1 MTGASGR
8 NTVFAAVARRA
19 LLAWLLSLTVLCAGA
34 SSTVAAESPSTADPS
49 TADPSTPLEFRRVFV
64 VDEALSKLALDGWY
78 LPVRREDFES
88 LIRSAAM
95 GGDPS
100 DGVLLNRIVQSTY
113 TARLAGTQ
121 RLEGEAQLR
130 IAHRGGRESALVLEP
145 CNLVINQA
153 GWRTNDAEL
162 PDGPLQEA
170 TAQPRIGFD
179 EDGQFTILLSESG
192 ALDLA
197 WSLRSLPDSTDFP
210 SFLLQVP
217 ESPLTQFTVEL
228 PGDLQPLI
236 NQGFVTLDEAASED
250 QSWNRWILEMGS
262 QSRVYLRL
270 VPYPDEDPAP
280 REWLVRQQTTFR
292 FSPQDV
298 EVEADVHLD
307 IVDHPLS
314 QLTIGADPVLQ
325 VVDITLAGQSLRWTE
340 LRSGEERELLVEM
353 PEPLIG
359 LDHRIRL
366 HALAPIELD
375 REWSLP
381 MVRVPQGLWSHAMV
395 RLEVPET
402 LVLQKLDAQG
412 AHQIGRSADQTAG
425 ESMTGESVTLQCF
438 DPQAQI
444 AVRLG
449 LPSNQIQVHH
459 GTSVLLGRG
468 RTSLVHSARFTTEGP
483 PRFELTLATPLRWN
497 VDQIESSPADILE
510 QWSFVGRT
518 GTSRLVQIRLRE
530 PLAPDRPLSLKITAH
545 SDGLRGGARL
555 TGGALRLGQFLDT
568 RTTSS
573 LFALN
578 AEPPWQIRL
587 DGDGQLHRVA
597 ADQLEPDQQKLVN
610 VSSGTILFE
619 DSPAMEEMAVDLRSE
634 PPDYAVRIDL
644 ECEVGQRSL
653 ESVYRIRVQPQAS
666 PIDRLQIH
674 FSGPPDQRLRW
685 TQPDGSP
692 PINARRLP
700 VDPIQGVG
708 GELWQVVLPEPAEGP
723 FEIRAAQKVD
733 FEGQT
738 LLSLAAIPGATSQ
751 MGTVTI
757 RSAAALPLEFEVQ
770 NVRSIPAEPLAA
782 GRSSSTRA
790 VYRYDPSQDCRIAIQ
805 HAPQAAPQA
814 LAWAWSCDLVTRHY
828 RDGKT
833 LHLAEY
839 QIEAVG
845 AGQVTFTAPESVE
858 WLSARIDGR
867 DVPLDLSDAR
877 TDRLTLPL
885 PRGARFSTLQ
895 IRYVTDGRPLQSFGN
910 IAAVWLDCD
919 HPVFRR
925 SWVAWLPPGF
935 ASLTE
940 GTSPLAKHWPQ
951 RLLGSLLRS
960 SNTPAFEPWSLDGW
974 TALMHPSSDV
984 ALSTDRQKGSRWLED
999 LWSQYQHLQDA
1010 TSEQSALTW
1019 GELLRGWAS
1028 VDEDPNPK
1036 EVWIDQLA
1044 LGAEG
1049 LSASS
1054 PVPSPIPS
1062 QPQSVAKESPAERG
1076 ARLLTA
1082 AHLALLID
1090 EDRLLFTTTR
1100 RLFDRKQLTN
1110 LPGLPHVF
1118 SMPADDVDALLTQ
1131 QPDQLR
1137 WISLDT
1143 WIDQPPLPQTG
1154 WRHAGIPSLYQSGE
1168 IAGSSGWTAERIPA
1182 TALMNASFDS
1192 SNRSH
1197 LTVYQPLVIQSLGW
1211 AALLAA
1217 MGLTIWLVRRRLPLA
1232 WPLAGLAGLAALLA
1246 PTLWTPVFQ
1255 FLFLGTLLGS
1265 LLALVR
1271 AARPEQLVPIRQQDL
1286 PTTSLLIRSLA
1297 WWAVLVALASQTI
1310 AASGN
1315 ETDARP
1321 TAHARTV
1328 YPVLSPI
1335 DSDRD
1340 PQGEYV
1346 YLPAEFYERLL
1357 REASPSAADSR
1368 SWMIYDAAYQ
1378 AMMSWNAAEERLS
1391 VVELSVTYDLEVFRP
1406 LTAVRLPLLESQ
1418 AHLLPNRALLDGSPA
1433 TVRWLEDQRG
1443 LALDIDQ
1450 IGRYRVALAFRPH
1463 VRRNGDFDHFE
1474 VAIPRVGNSR
1484 LRIELPP
1491 EADQVHFPTAL
1502 GGAIPALGVGTWQV
1516 QLGPTERLVARWPT
1530 DMERIRIPDTLELD
1544 KLMWLRVRP
1553 DGVQLDTRLRF
1564 SKYDSPIS
1572 RVDLIADHRLRLLPP
1587 ADDSPI
1593 AWYESTRGA
1602 TQIIHLEFKP
1612 PYQQELELDLSF
1624 VLDKTA
1630 NTGRIAFPR
1639 LSTSADQVTRQWLG
1653 FSVDPSLIG
1662 QLQPPID
1669 HGGPTPADFLNAWE
1683 PLASAPLMVIDLDV
1697 ADGPSSLL
1705 VQPRQTQTSS
1715 QQRTEVVCGP
1725 GDVRWTFQAD
1735 LNVAHGTRLQYE
1747 VVLPPSV
1754 TVDDVAVVQAGQ
1766 SRLKSWARDAQG
1778 RLTLRL
1784 DQPLGQD
1791 HRLEIH
1797 ASSNDRLPTPADT
1810 PLTVP
1815 DWTIDD
1821 VDRQS
1826 HDVDIYRHQQA
1837 QVRLVESTGYQMR
1850 EDFVEGRFT
1859 ANRGRWVASMTRD
1872 PLVEMPELKFRVLRN
1887 RPSTTGR
1894 MVTAV
1899 RRQTD
1904 GWWAEVDLHLTVE
1917 GGVLDALRLDIP
1929 SDWKGP
1935 FQVLEGF
1942 ATTISDLAG
1951 KGRRYLLLRPEQAVQ
1966 GDFQVRLQGPIS
1978 SASRE
1983 RIRVPDVTL
1992 LDAQNVESFVLLP
2005 TRVDQQR
2012 IIWERS
2018 GLQAQP
2024 LPESLR
2030 PLRGPADLPYAALR
2044 PRFQATIKDIQL
2056 ESSLAFVYLADHSL
2070 ELDADGN
2077 VLGVSIFDLQPGGR
2091 SECRLIVPPQCQVLH
2106 VTVADLPVSL
2116 LPGERHQFRI
2126 PLGSQPLP
2134 QRIRVLFSSRIDPD
2148 ADKASIHPLQA
2159 PELQGIPV
2167 EQTAWTIR
2175 YPKRSPWQLVSP
2187 ASETD
2192 QTSLDW
2198 LRVRSLDQV
2207 IATAEDVLKDGDPE
2221 EIVRWYVPWTRRWAT
2236 MRSRLTTE
2244 AAGVEPDDD
2253 AVDRELAKFD
2263 ENHRRVAERLDV
2275 QAHTLLAENEARH
2288 VFESHDTWRIVGE
2301 PYQVTHTLIA
2311 TSDAQFPQIQR
2322 IEPPQPTR
2330 APTLPV
2336 AAMLAGLTLLVMLLL
2351 PHPVLEEP
2359 MRRYPELLGVL
2370 LGAIWWWAF
2379 AASFAGFLM
2388 FSASLVWFLLR
2399 MVRRRRRRLAISS
2412 I

>member
-1 MTGASGR
+1 MIGASGR
-8 NTVFAAVARRA
+8 AAVFAAVARRA
-19 LLAWLLSLTVLCAGA
+19 VLVCLLTLTVVCTGA
-34 SSTVAAESPSTADPS
+34 SRTNAAESPSH
-49 TADPSTPLEFRRVFV
+49 ADPSTPLEFRRVFV

-88 LIRSAAM
+88 LIRSAAR

-100 DGVLLNRIVQSTY
+100 EGVLLSRIVQSTY
-113 TARLAGTQ
+113 TARLTGTQ

-153 GWRTNDAEL
+153 VWRNDDAEL
-162 PDGPLQEA
+162 SEDPLQEPA
-170 TAQPRIGFD
+170 TQPRIGFD
-179 EDGQFTILLSESG
+179 ENGQFTILLSESG
-192 ALDLA
+192 TLDLA
-197 WSLRSLPDSTDFP
+197 WSLRSLPDSTDSP

-217 ESPLTQFTVEL
+217 ESPLTRIVVEL
-228 PGDLQPLI
+228 PGHLQPLTS
-236 NQGFVTLDEAASED
+236 QGFVTLDDAASED

-270 VPYPDEDPAP
+270 VPYPASEQSAHQ
-280 REWLVRQQTTFR
+280 WLVRQQTICR
-292 FSPQDV
+292 FSPQDI
-298 EVEADVHLD
+298 EVEAEVHLD

-314 QLTIGADPVLQ
+314 QLTVIADPALQ

-353 PEPLIG
+353 PGPLIG

-366 HALAPIELD
+366 HALAPIEIG

-381 MVRVPQGLWSHAMV
+381 MVRVQQGLWTHAMV

-402 LVLQKLDAQG
+402 LVLQTLDAQG
-412 AHQIGRSADQTAG
+412 AHQISQSADPTAG

-438 DPQAQI
+438 DPQARI
-444 AVRLG
+444 AITLG
-449 LPSNQIQVHH
+449 LPNDQIQVRH
-459 GTSVLLGRG
+459 GTSVLLGRN
-468 RTSLVHSARFTTEGP
+468 RTSLVHSARFTNEGP
-483 PRFELTLATPLRWN
+483 PCFELTLATPLRWN
-497 VDQIESSPADILE
+497 VDQIESSPADVLE
-510 QWSFVGRT
+510 PWSYVGRT
-518 GTSRLVQIRLRE
+518 GNSRLIQIRLRE
-530 PLAPDRPLSLKITAH
+530 PLAPDQPLSLKITAH

-587 DGDGQLHRVA
+587 DGDGQLQRVT

-610 VSSGTILFE
+610 VASGTILFE
-619 DSPAMEEMAVDLRSE
+619 DSPAMEEMAVDIRSE
-634 PPDYAVRIDL
+634 PPDYAVRIDM
-644 ECEVGQRSL
+644 ECEVGQRSM

-674 FSGPPDQRLRW
+674 FSGPPNQRLRW
-685 TQPDGSP
+685 NQPDGSP
-692 PINARRLP
+692 PISARRLP
-700 VDPIQGVG
+700 VDPIQGAS
-708 GELWQVVLPEPAEGP
+708 GELWQIVLPEPADGP

-733 FEGQT
+733 FEGQA
-738 LLSLAAIPGATSQ
+738 LLSLTAIPGATSQ
-751 MGTVTI
+751 MGMVTI
-757 RSAAALPLEFEVQ
+757 RSAAAVPLEFEVQ
-770 NVRSIPAEPLAA
+770 NVRSIPAEPLTA

-805 HAPQAAPQA
+805 HATRAVPQA

-845 AGQVTFTAPESVE
+845 ADQVTFTAPQSVE

-867 DVPLDLSDAR
+867 DVSLDLSDTR
-877 TDRLTLPL
+877 SSRLTLPL
-885 PRGARFSTLQ
+885 PRGTRFSTLQ
-895 IRYVTDGRPLQSFGN
+895 IRYVTDGKALRSFGN
-910 IAAVWLDCD
+910 LAAVWLDCD

-935 ASLTE
+935 ACLAE
-940 GTSPLAKHWPQ
+940 GTPRLAKRWPQ

-960 SNTPAFEPWSLDGW
+960 SSTSPFEPWSLDSW
-974 TALMHPSSDV
+974 TALMRPSFDAARSSD
-984 ALSTDRQKGSRWLED
+984 LQQGSRWLEN
-999 LWSQYQHLQDA
+999 LWIEYQRLQDA

-1019 GELLRGWAS
+1019 GELLRGWES
-1028 VDEDPNPK
+1028 VDDQTAPNPK
-1036 EVWIDQLA
+1036 EVWIDQWA

-1049 LSASS
+1049 LSAQSLVQS
-1054 PVPSPIPS
+1054 PTPPRTPS
-1062 QPQSVAKESPAERG
+1062 AAAESPGEQG

-1090 EDRLLFTTTR
+1090 GDRLLFTTTR
-1100 RLFDRKQLTN
+1100 RLFDGKQVTH

-1118 SMPADDVDALLTQ
+1118 TLPPGDVDALLTQ
-1131 QPDQLR
+1131 QPDQFR
-1137 WISLDT
+1137 WISLDM
-1143 WIDQPPLPQTG
+1143 WIDRPPLPQTG
-1154 WRHAGIPSLYQSGE
+1154 WRHAGIPSMYQSSE
-1168 IAGSSGWTAERIPA
+1168 IAGSSGWTAKRIPA
-1182 TALMNASFDS
+1182 AALIDALDS
-1192 SNRSH
+1192 NNRSH
-1197 LTVYQPLVIQSLGW
+1197 LMVYQPLVIQSLGC
-1211 AALLAA
+1211 ATLLAA

-1232 WPLAGLAGLAALLA
+1232 WPLAGLTGLAVLLA
-1246 PTLWTPVFQ
+1246 PVVWTPVFQ
-1255 FLFLGTLLGS
+1255 YLFLGTLLGS
-1265 LLALVR
+1265 LLALAR
-1271 AARPEQLVPIRQQDL
+1271 AARPEQLAPIRRQDL

-1297 WWAVLVALASQTI
+1297 WWALVIALASQTI

-1315 ETDARP
+1315 EPDAKP
-1321 TAHARTV
+1321 TTNVAPV

-1335 DSDRD
+1335 DPDGD

-1346 YLPAEFYERLL
+1346 YVPAEFYEGLL
-1357 REASPSAADSR
+1357 REASPSAADTR

-1406 LTAVRLPLLESQ
+1406 LTTVRLPLLESQ

-1433 TVRWLEDQRG
+1433 TVRWLEGQRG

-1450 IGRYRVALAFRPH
+1450 VGRYRVALAFRPH
-1463 VRRNGDFDHFE
+1463 IRRAGDFDHFE

-1502 GGAIPALGVGTWQV
+1502 GGSIPALGVGTWQV

-1530 DMERIRIPDTLELD
+1530 DRERIRIPDTLELD

-1553 DGVQLDTRLRF
+1553 DAVQLDAKLRF
-1564 SKYDSPIS
+1564 SHYDSPIS
-1572 RVDLIADHRLRLLPP
+1572 RVDLIADHRLRLVPP

-1612 PYQQELELDLSF
+1612 PYQQEWELDLSF

-1630 NTGRIAFPR
+1630 STGRIAFPR
-1639 LSTSADQVTRQWLG
+1639 LSTSAEQVTRQWLG
-1653 FSVDPSLIG
+1653 FSIDSSLIG

-1669 HGGPTPADFLNAWE
+1669 NGGPTPADFLNAWE
-1683 PLASAPLMVIDLDV
+1683 PLASAPLMVIDLDA

-1705 VQPRQTQTSS
+1705 VQPRQAQTSS
-1715 QQRTEVVCGP
+1715 QQQTEVVCGP
-1725 GDVRWTFQAD
+1725 GDVRWTFRAD
-1735 LNVAHGTRLQYE
+1735 LNVAQGTRLQYE
-1747 VVLPPSV
+1747 VFLPPSV
-1754 TVDDVAVVQAGQ
+1754 TVDDVTVVQAGQ

-1784 DQPLGQD
+1784 DQPLGQN

-1797 ASSNDRLPTPADT
+1797 GSSSDRIPTPTDT
-1810 PLTVP
+1810 SLSVP
-1815 DWTIDD
+1815 DWTIDG
-1821 VDRQS
+1821 VDRQT

-1837 QVRLVESTGYQMR
+1837 QVLLVESIGYQMR

-1859 ANRGRWVASMTRD
+1859 ANQGRWVASMTHD
-1872 PLVEMPELKFRVLRN
+1872 PQARMPELTFRVVRN

-1904 GWWAEVDLHLTVE
+1904 GWWAEVDLHLTVD
-1917 GGVLDALRLDIP
+1917 GGVLDTLRLDIP
-1929 SDWKGP
+1929 SDWTGP
-1935 FQVLEGF
+1935 FQVPEGIS
-1942 ATTISDLAG
+1942 TTISDLAG
-1951 KGRRYLLLRPEQAVQ
+1951 KSRCYLLLRPEQAVR
-1966 GDFQVRLQGPIS
+1966 GDFQVRLRGPIS

-2018 GLQAQP
+2018 GLQAKP

-2030 PLRGPADLPYAALR
+2030 PLRGPADLPYEALR

-2056 ESSLAFVYLADHSL
+2056 ESGLAFAFLADHSL
-2070 ELDADGN
+2070 ELDAAGN

-2116 LPGERHQFRI
+2116 LPDERQQFRI

-2134 QRIRVLFSSRIDPD
+2134 QRIRVLFSSQLDPD
-2148 ADKASIHPLQA
+2148 ADKSSIHALQA
-2159 PELQGIPV
+2159 PKLQGIHV
-2167 EQTAWTIR
+2167 EKTAWTIR
-2175 YPKRSPWQLVSP
+2175 YPERSPWQLVSSG
-2187 ASETD
+2187 SETD
-2192 QTSLDW
+2192 QKSVDW
-2198 LRVRSLDQV
+2198 LRVRSLDRL
-2207 IATAEDVLKDGDPE
+2207 IAQAEDVLKDGDPE

-2236 MRSRLTTE
+2236 MRSRLTAE
-2244 AAGVEPDDD
+2244 VAGAESDDD
-2253 AVDRELAKFD
+2253 AVDRELAQFD
-2263 ENHRRVAERLDV
+2263 ENHRRIAERLDV
-2275 QAHTLLAENEARH
+2275 QAHTLLAKNEARQ
-2288 VFESHDTWRIVGE
+2288 VFETHDTWRIVSE
-2301 PYQVTHTLIA
+2301 PHQVTRTLIA
-2311 TSDAQFPQIQR
+2311 TSDAQLPQIQR
-2322 IEPPQPTR
+2322 IEPPQPAR
-2330 APTLPV
+2330 SPTLTV
-2336 AAMLAGLTLLVMLLL
+2336 AAMVAGLTLLVMLLL
-2351 PHPVLEEP
+2351 PHPALEEP

-2379 AASFAGFLM
+2379 AASFVGFLL
-2388 FSASLVWFLLR
+2388 FSTSLVWFLLR
-2399 MVRRRRRRLAISS
+2399 RFRRRRRRLAISS